1 MPLSETLL
9 STGGAMHD
17 GIRLPVSMYY
27 RLKLRKQLRQIAGS
41 VAETLWPDVMRRKP
55 KCSKSELREYVG
67 IRAAQLV
74 YPNVDALLERH
85 PTLNGDLGN
94 QLQAVATQAVEALV
108 QRKLDA
114 LSAVAQSR
122 PAA

>member
-1 MPLSETLL
+1 
-9 STGGAMHD
+9 MHD

-27 RLKLRKQLRQIAGS
+27 RLKLRKQLRHIADS

-55 KCSKSELREYVG
+55 KCSKSELKEYLGV
-67 IRAAQLV
+67 RAAQLV
-74 YPNVDALLERH
+74 HPRVDALLEQH
-85 PTLNGDLGN
+85 PTISGELGN
-94 QLQAVATQAVEALV
+94 QLQAVATQAVAALV

-114 LSAVAQSR
+114 ISALGQSR